1 LRSVRSLVAGLL
13 VVVALSILGAAHVY
27 LARALFVEPG
37 WAAPVPVVGAWAVG
51 LLGVSMLAVP
61 LAERKLGRPL
71 VTWVALPGSL
81 WMGVAFILLVLV
93 GASEL
98 VLVWFEPAPG
108 LERLRALTCLAGALL
123 LSAVGVRSAMTPPEI
138 RRVAIEIEGW
148 PAALDGFRIVQISDV
163 HIGPLLGPG
172 FAAEVT
178 RRVLALE
185 PDLVAVTGDLVDG
198 NADRIGGDIAPFGD
212 LRAPHGV
219 YFVTGNH
226 DHLSRVDP
234 WLALISKLG
243 MRVLRNECVTIG
255 SPEACFDLL
264 GVDDYRSDWI
274 GGGRA
279 DLDRACA
286 GRVAARPA
294 VLLAHDP
301 TSFKLASGRDIAL
314 QISGHTHDGQIWPFR
329 ALVRLVVPWVTG
341 LHRVGRAQLY
351 VSRGTGFWGP
361 PLRLGAPAE
370 ITELTLS
377 GAPPQGP
384 GVNPRPMCGFPR

>member
-1 LRSVRSLVAGLL
+1 LRIVRSLVAGLF

-37 WAAPVPVVGAWAVG
+37 WSAPVPLLGAFCVG

-81 WMGVAFILLVLV
+81 WMGFAFLLLVLV

-98 VLVWFEPAPG
+98 VLVWLEPDPA
-108 LERLRALTCLAGALL
+108 LARLRALVCLAGALL
-123 LSAVGVRSAMTPPEI
+123 LSAVGVRSAVTPPET
-138 RRVAIEIEGW
+138 RRVAVEIEGW
-148 PAALDGFRIVQISDV
+148 PADLDGFRIVQISDV
-163 HIGPLLGPG
+163 HIGPLLGRA
-172 FAAEVT
+172 FAAEMT
-178 RRVLALE
+178 RRVLALN

-198 NADRIGGDIAPFGD
+198 NAARIGDDIAPFGD

-219 YFVTGNH
+219 FFVTGNH

-234 WLALISKLG
+234 WLALVSKLG
-243 MRVLRNECVTIG
+243 MRVLRNECVAIG
-255 SPEACFDLL
+255 SPGACFDLL

-274 GGGRA
+274 GGGRE
-279 DLDRACA
+279 DLELACA
-286 GRVAARPA
+286 GRAAGRPA
-294 VLLAHDP
+294 ILLAHDP
-301 TSFKLASGRDIAL
+301 TTFKLASRRGIDL

-341 LHRVGRAQLY
+341 LHRVGGAQLY

-377 GAPPQGP
+377 GA
-384 GVNPRPMCGFPR
+384 RS